1 MDELVNKTRK
11 KIEKLAYW
19 KPHFKP
25 FKRDGYQCSNCRYVA
40 GKRYAICPNCGQ
52 QMVNADGEYKK

>member
-40 GKRYAICPNCGQ
+40 GKRYAICPNCG
-52 QMVNADGEYKK
+52 